1 VTTAVSSDATG
12 LRRADLARA
21 VAAAASF
28 TSGVIRLDGGA
39 VGEFATYADGERVE
53 GVRIGSE
60 DPTRVR
66 LRLVVAYGR
75 PIPEIAADVD
85 AAVRERLAPR
95 WRPSRV
101 DIDVVDVVAGVP
113 DGPEVPDVAG
123 RGEASDHS
131 DSKG

>member
-1 VTTAVSSDATG
+1 MSSDPAG

-21 VAAAASF
+21 VADAVRSTA
-28 TSGVIRLDGGA
+28 GVARLDGGA
-39 VGEFATYADGERVE
+39 LGEFATYADGERVE

-60 DPTRVR
+60 DPTGVR

-75 PIPEIAADVD
+75 PIPAIVADVD

-95 WRPSRV
+95 WRPTRI
-101 DIDVVDVVAGVP
+101 DIDVVDVVTGRP
-113 DGPEVPDVAG
+113 DGADVDGRDEVAD
-123 RGEASDHS
+123 RS

>member
-1 VTTAVSSDATG
+1 MSSDATG

-21 VAAAASF
+21 VADAARS
-28 TSGVIRLDGGA
+28 TTGVTRLDGGA
-39 VGEFATYADGERVE
+39 VGEFATYADGERVA

-95 WRPSRV
+95 WRPTRI
-101 DIDVVDVVAGVP
+101 DIDVVGVVAGVS
-113 DGPEVPDVAG
+113 DGADVAG
-123 RGEASDHS
+123 LGEASDHS

>member
-1 VTTAVSSDATG
+1 MTRAVSSDATG
-12 LRRADLARA
+12 VRRADLARA
-21 VAAAASF
+21 VADAARS
-28 TSGVIRLDGGA
+28 TTGVTRLDGGA
-39 VGEFATYADGERVE
+39 VGEFATYADGQRVE

-85 AAVRERLAPR
+85 AAIRQRLAPR
-95 WRPSRV
+95 WSPSRV

-113 DGPEVPDVAG
+113 KGTDVAG
-123 RGEASDHS
+123 RGEASDRS

>member
-1 VTTAVSSDATG
+1 

-21 VAAAASF
+21 VADAARSTA
-28 TSGVIRLDGGA
+28 GVSRLDGGA
-39 VGEFATYADGERVE
+39 LGEFATYADGERVE
-53 GVRIGSE
+53 GVRIGGE

-85 AAVRERLAPR
+85 AAVRDRLAPR
-95 WRPSRV
+95 WRPTRV
-101 DIDVVDVVAGVP
+101 DIDVVDVVTA
-113 DGPEVPDVAG
+113 VPDVAG
-123 RGEASDHS
+123 RDEASDRS

>member
-1 VTTAVSSDATG
+1 

-21 VAAAASF
+21 AAGAARS
-28 TSGVIRLDGGA
+28 TAGVSRLDGGA
-39 VGEFATYADGERVE
+39 LGEFATYADGERVE

-85 AAVRERLAPR
+85 AAVRDRLAPR
-95 WRPSRV
+95 WRPTRV
-101 DIDVVDVVAGVP
+101 DIDVVDVVTAVP
-113 DGPEVPDVAG
+113 DGADVAG
-123 RGEASDHS
+123 RDEASDRS

>member
-1 VTTAVSSDATG
+1 MSSDPTG

-21 VAAAASF
+21 AADAAR
-28 TSGVIRLDGGA
+28 TTAGVTRLDGGA
-39 VGEFATYADGERVE
+39 LGEFATYADGERVE
-53 GVRIGSE
+53 GVRIGRE
-60 DPTRVR
+60 DPFSVR

-85 AAVRERLAPR
+85 AAVRDRLEPG

-101 DIDVVDVVAGVP
+101 DIEVVDVDVDEPDHDDAGGDEGP
-113 DGPEVPDVAG
+113 DRDEGS
-123 RGEASDHS
+123 RRS

>member
-1 VTTAVSSDATG
+1 VSSEPTG
-12 LRRADLARA
+12 LSRADLARA
-21 VAAAASF
+21 AADAARTTAGVA
-28 TSGVIRLDGGA
+28 RLDGGA
-39 VGEFATYADGERVE
+39 LGEFATYADGERVE

-85 AAVRERLAPR
+85 AAVRDRLAPR
-95 WRPSRV
+95 WRPTRV
-101 DIDVVDVVAGVP
+101 DIEVVDVITGVP
-113 DGPEVPDVAG
+113 ARD
-123 RGEASDHS
+123 EASDRS

>member
-1 VTTAVSSDATG
+1 VSSDPTG

-21 VAAAASF
+21 VADAARSTA
-28 TSGVIRLDGGA
+28 GVSRLDGGA
-39 VGEFATYADGERVE
+39 LGEFATYADGERVE
-53 GVRIGSE
+53 GVRIGGE

-85 AAVRERLAPR
+85 AAVRDRLAPR
-95 WRPSRV
+95 WRPTRV
-101 DIDVVDVVAGVP
+101 DIDVVDVVTAVP
-113 DGPEVPDVAG
+113 DGADVAG
-123 RGEASDHS
+123 RDEASDRS

>member
-1 VTTAVSSDATG
+1 MSSDPSG

-21 VAAAASF
+21 VAEAARSAA
-28 TSGVIRLDGGA
+28 GVARLDGGA
-39 VGEFATYADGERVE
+39 LGEFATYADGERVE

-85 AAVRERLAPR
+85 AAIRERLSPR
-95 WRPSRV
+95 WRPTRI
-101 DIDVVDVVAGVP
+101 DIDVVNVVTGVP
-113 DGPEVPDVAG
+113 DGADVAG
-123 RGEASDHS
+123 RDVDSDRS

>member
-1 VTTAVSSDATG
+1 VSSDPTG

-21 VAAAASF
+21 AADAARS
-28 TSGVIRLDGGA
+28 TAGVTRLDGGA

-85 AAVRERLAPR
+85 AAVRDRLAPR
-95 WRPSRV
+95 WRPTRV
-101 DIDVVDVVAGVP
+101 DIDVVDVDTGVP
-113 DGPEVPDVAG
+113 VRAG
-123 RGEASDHS
+123 DASRDEASDHS
-131 DSKG
+131 DSEG

>member
-1 VTTAVSSDATG
+1 MSSDPTG

-21 VAAAASF
+21 AADAARS
-28 TSGVIRLDGGA
+28 TAGVSRLDGGA
-39 VGEFATYADGERVE
+39 LGEFATYADGERVE

-85 AAVRERLAPR
+85 AAVRDRLAPR
-95 WRPSRV
+95 WRPTRV
-101 DIDVVDVVAGVP
+101 DIDVVDVVTAVP
-113 DGPEVPDVAG
+113 DGADVAG
-123 RGEASDHS
+123 RDEASDRS

>member
-1 VTTAVSSDATG
+1 VSSDPTG

-21 VAAAASF
+21 VADAARSTA
-28 TSGVIRLDGGA
+28 GVSRLDGGA
-39 VGEFATYADGERVE
+39 LGEFATYADGERVE
-53 GVRIGSE
+53 GVRIGGE

-85 AAVRERLAPR
+85 AAVRDRLAPR
-95 WRPSRV
+95 WRPTRV
-101 DIDVVDVVAGVP
+101 DIDVVDVVTA
-113 DGPEVPDVAG
+113 VPDVAG
-123 RGEASDHS
+123 RDEASDRS

>member
-1 VTTAVSSDATG
+1 MSSDPTG
-12 LRRADLARA
+12 LSRADLARD
-21 VAAAASF
+21 AADAAR
-28 TSGVIRLDGGA
+28 TTEGVTRLDGGA
-39 VGEFATYADGERVE
+39 LGEFATYSDGERVE

-85 AAVRERLAPR
+85 AAVRDQLAPR
-95 WRPSRV
+95 WRPTRV
-101 DIDVVDVVAGVP
+101 DIDVVDVDIAVP
-113 DGPEVPDVAG
+113 DRDEV
-123 RGEASDHS
+123 SDRS

>member
-1 VTTAVSSDATG
+1 MSSDPTG

-21 VAAAASF
+21 VADAARA
-28 TSGVIRLDGGA
+28 TAGVSHLDGGA
-39 VGEFATYADGERVE
+39 LGEFATYADGERVE

-85 AAVRERLAPR
+85 AAVRDRLAPR
-95 WRPSRV
+95 WRPTRV
-101 DIDVVDVVAGVP
+101 DIDVVDVVTAVP
-113 DGPEVPDVAG
+113 EGADVAG
-123 RGEASDHS
+123 RDEASDRS

>member
-1 VTTAVSSDATG
+1 VSSDPTG

-21 VAAAASF
+21 AAAAA
-28 TSGVIRLDGGA
+28 TTTAGVMRLDGGA
-39 VGEFATYADGERVE
+39 LGEFATYADGERVE

-85 AAVRERLAPR
+85 AAVRDRLAPR
-95 WRPSRV
+95 WRPTRV
-101 DIDVVDVVAGVP
+101 DIDVVDVDTGVP
-113 DGPEVPDVAG
+113 DGADDAG
-123 RGEASDHS
+123 SDEGSDRS

>member
-1 VTTAVSSDATG
+1 MSSDPTG

-21 VAAAASF
+21 VAKAARSTA
-28 TSGVIRLDGGA
+28 GVARLDGGA
-39 VGEFATYADGERVE
+39 LGEFATYADGERVE

-85 AAVRERLAPR
+85 AAIRERLASR
-95 WRPSRV
+95 WRPTRV
-101 DIDVVDVVAGVP
+101 DIDVVDVVTGVP
-113 DGPEVPDVAG
+113 DGADVAG
-123 RGEASDHS
+123 RDEASDRS

>member
-1 VTTAVSSDATG
+1 VSSDPTG

-21 VAAAASF
+21 AADAARS
-28 TSGVIRLDGGA
+28 TAGVTRLDGGA
-39 VGEFATYADGERVE
+39 LGEFATYADGERVV

-85 AAVRERLAPR
+85 AAVRDRLAPR
-95 WRPSRV
+95 WRPTQV
-101 DIDVVDVVAGVP
+101 DIDVVDVDTGVP
-113 DGPEVPDVAG
+113 DRAGDAG
-123 RGEASDHS
+123 RDEASDHS
-131 DSKG
+131 DSEG